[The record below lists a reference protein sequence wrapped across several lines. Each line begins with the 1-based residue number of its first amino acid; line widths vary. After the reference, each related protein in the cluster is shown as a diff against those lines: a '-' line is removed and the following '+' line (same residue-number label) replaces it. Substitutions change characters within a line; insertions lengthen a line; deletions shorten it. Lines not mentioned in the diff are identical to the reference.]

1 MVPFDRAKWRAYQ
14 SRITKPRA
22 LLIRT
27 IPHVTCKN
35 AALDLGAGSLYD
47 TELLIHEG
55 FKEVIAVDQTPK
67 FREIVAPTGTLFTY
81 IEAQFEAYDFPIDHF
96 DLVSAQY
103 ALPFVVPISFEK
115 LWGRMMTS
123 LTEGGIFTGQLFGER
138 DGWREN
144 ASMTFHT
151 ANDVR
156 RLLSAFDT
164 LMFEEQEYD
173 EKSSRGKHW
182 HYFNIIMRKTPRDGT
197 SR

>member
-1 MVPFDRAKWRAYQ
+1 MVSFDRTKWRAYQ
-14 SRITKPRA
+14 NRITRPRT

-27 IPHVTCKN
+27 IPYVVYKN

-47 TELLIHEG
+47 IEFLIHEG

-67 FREIVAPTGTLFTY
+67 FREIVAPTGALFTY
-81 IEAQFEAYDFPIDHF
+81 IEARFEAYDFPANHF

-103 ALPFVVPISFEK
+103 ALPFVAPISFEK
-115 LWGRMMTS
+115 LWRRIMAS

-144 ASMTFHT
+144 VNMTFHT
-151 ANDVR
+151 VDDVH
-156 RLLSAFDT
+156 RLLSASDS
-164 LMFEEQEYD
+164 LVFEEQEYD
-173 EKSSRGKHW
+173 EKSPRGKHW
-182 HYFNIIMRKTPRDGT
+182 HYFDIIMRKTPSGSA